1 MQRRIVLVQLCA
13 HKRIEIVAVEIG
25 FRAFGEILLVVGQ
38 ATGVML
44 LGPLLFAVL
53 GLVLVTL
60 DILMM
65 RWIITTFDRERV
77 VASFL

>member
-1 MQRRIVLVQLCA
+1 MPV
-13 HKRIEIVAVEIG
+13 
-25 FRAFGEILLVVGQ
+25 ILLVVGQ

-53 GLVLVTL
+53 GLVLVIL
-60 DILMM
+60 DTLMM
-65 RWIITTFDRERV
+65 RWIISTFDRERV